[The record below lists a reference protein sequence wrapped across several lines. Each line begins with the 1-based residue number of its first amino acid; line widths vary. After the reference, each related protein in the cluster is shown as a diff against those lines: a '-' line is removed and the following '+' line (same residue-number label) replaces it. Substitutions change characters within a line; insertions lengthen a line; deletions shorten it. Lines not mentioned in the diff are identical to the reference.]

1 MRAGHVLAVQR
12 VCANTAVVDAVECLQ
27 MCAIRSQLQQ
37 QLLLLQLK
45 AVLVYYVGLQVLQW

>member
-1 MRAGHVLAVQR
+1 VLAVQR